1 MRRVLTALAIGAF
14 AIAAPLAAAPAQA
27 DPGNGATVLNDTQ
40 CFPIGGG
47 YTAYLTVRGVSNETI
62 TPSGNTSYQVEGTTT
77 STIKDPDGRVVS
89 QATRELHYHLL
100 AKDGV
105 IHNEGQHVTAT
116 FPLGG
121 KTCTFRSDFHYAN
134 GTVQYGKFQVNCS

>member
-1 MRRVLTALAIGAF
+1 MRRVLTALAIGTF

-27 DPGNGATVLNDTQ
+27 DLGNGATVLNDTQ
-40 CFPIGGG
+40 CFPISGG
-47 YTAYLTVRGVSNETI
+47 YTACLTVRGVSNETT

-134 GTVQYGKFQVNCS
+134 GKVQYGKFQVNCS